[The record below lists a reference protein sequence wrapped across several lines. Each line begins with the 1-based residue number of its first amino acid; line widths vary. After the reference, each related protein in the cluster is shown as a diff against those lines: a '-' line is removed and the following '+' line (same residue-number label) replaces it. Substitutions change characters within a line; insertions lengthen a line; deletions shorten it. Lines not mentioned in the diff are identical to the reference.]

1 MQEDDGSSFWGAAFV
16 NGQIHVYGS
25 PGNFTTDANVTP
37 QKKTIFVYNADQPES
52 TDNVELLRFRNA
64 DATKNTNDS
73 TVQIEK
79 QEEINDVGTD
89 IRLNF
94 NLNITPDAEL
104 RVIMDDKAGNIIS
117 THGRGNINAH
127 FYNKGSFE
135 MFGVYGINDGTYK
148 IKLQDLIQKNF
159 ILRDGGRISFNG
171 NPLAC
176 ALNLQAVYTIP
187 AVSLAGISVQG
198 SLRDNSV
205 PVNCVMNITGNA
217 LQPRLNFDIDLPSVS
232 ADQKQMVRS
241 LIATPED
248 MNMQAMYLLS
258 VGRFYTYNYDMAVS
272 PQSPSQ
278 TSLAMNSRQT

>member
-1 MQEDDGSSFWGAAFV
+1 MQEDGGSSFLGCGFRKRADSCLWL
-16 NGQIHVYGS
+16 S
-25 PGNFTTDANVTP
+25 GNFTTDANVTP

-127 FYNKGSFE
+127 FYNKGKF
-135 MFGVYGINDGTYK
+135 
-148 IKLQDLIQKNF
+148 
-159 ILRDGGRISFNG
+159 
-171 NPLAC
+171 
-176 ALNLQAVYTIP
+176 
-187 AVSLAGISVQG
+187 
-198 SLRDNSV
+198 
-205 PVNCVMNITGNA
+205 
-217 LQPRLNFDIDLPSVS
+217 
-232 ADQKQMVRS
+232 
-241 LIATPED
+241 
-248 MNMQAMYLLS
+248 
-258 VGRFYTYNYDMAVS
+258 
-272 PQSPSQ
+272 
-278 TSLAMNSRQT
+278 